1 MSRTTI
7 KLKNPRTPLKATKR
21 RVSVSSTSS
30 SSLDLSDDEGYS
42 AVEDLSESEDDEHN
56 VMAAEEE
63 HLLTRAS
70 RKRPLEHTPRPQV
83 NAQEEEHDAD
93 EEDEEEDEEDEQNE
107 DGDDE
112 EDDDEEPEDDDDN
125 AADDNESW
133 GGLSEHE
140 ESTIIE
146 QVPEPSVET
155 EVSVKRHVRFAGIP
169 DDDSDSDSTTTETE
183 SNADLFP
190 DIFVDRNELDPA
202 FRIEIERGNESSS
215 AESFW
220 DYDGNPQEFFG
231 DSEDEAQV
239 PQNMLAGPLLPSLM
253 VPIPTIT
260 PEPSDSALSKSHEA
274 ELDGYETDGETT
286 EEEDPEPII
295 RKKQVARVES
305 APVSSESE
313 AERPCRSQRGKPR
326 VGRFHLDGS
335 DSNKPIAV
343 FNPNS
348 RKIMIFKR
356 DHQAT
361 DLATEAINDV
371 PSANLDYFSPLLT
384 NPGYLMMG
392 AMVSSNTFGDFM
404 NTQPW
409 GPAEA
414 FFPMGDDF
422 YAGDDSDD
430 SELGMEEVDEEEA
443 KLDIEDFLRF
453 DNSDSEADEELEYDP
468 ESAATSPTKK
478 DSDKQ
483 DMHPLLNHL
492 TNNADAVGAFR
503 RNQINQ
509 QLILSDRA
517 TQESLSF
524 SGPYYHGTLRGIKT
538 GSLETV
544 TTPITPARRRKNNS
558 MVGPDHLFLPPSF
571 PLVSPYFKVTP
582 SPWRF
587 HKDPPLNQ
595 IIAQKRKAPTT
606 GPGGSLIDDPTT
618 MHVHKRHRS
627 NLSTVSELSVD
638 AMPIM

>member
-1 MSRTTI
+1 M
-7 KLKNPRTPLKATKR
+7 
-21 RVSVSSTSS
+21 
-30 SSLDLSDDEGYS
+30 
-42 AVEDLSESEDDEHN
+42 
-56 VMAAEEE
+56 
-63 HLLTRAS
+63 
-70 RKRPLEHTPRPQV
+70 
-83 NAQEEEHDAD
+83 
-93 EEDEEEDEEDEQNE
+93 
-107 DGDDE
+107 
-112 EDDDEEPEDDDDN
+112 
-125 AADDNESW
+125 
-133 GGLSEHE
+133 
-140 ESTIIE
+140 
-146 QVPEPSVET
+146 
-155 EVSVKRHVRFAGIP
+155 
-169 DDDSDSDSTTTETE
+169 
-183 SNADLFP
+183 
-190 DIFVDRNELDPA
+190 
-202 FRIEIERGNESSS
+202 
-215 AESFW
+215 
-220 DYDGNPQEFFG
+220 
-231 DSEDEAQV
+231 
-239 PQNMLAGPLLPSLM
+239 
-253 VPIPTIT
+253 
-260 PEPSDSALSKSHEA
+260 
-274 ELDGYETDGETT
+274 
-286 EEEDPEPII
+286 
-295 RKKQVARVES
+295 ARVES

-371 PSANLDYFSPLLT
+371 PSTNLDYFSPLLT

-422 YAGDDSDD
+422 YPGDDSDD
-430 SELGMEEVDEEEA
+430 SELGLEEVDEEEA

-453 DNSDSEADEELEYDP
+453 DNSDSEVDEELEYDP

-571 PLVSPYFKVTP
+571 PLASPYFKVTP

>member
-7 KLKNPRTPLKATKR
+7 KLKNPRMPLKATKR
-21 RVSVSSTSS
+21 RVSVSSDSS

-42 AVEDLSESEDDEHN
+42 AVEDLSESEDDEDN

-70 RKRPLEHTPRPQV
+70 RKRPLDSTPRPQV
-83 NAQEEEHDAD
+83 IVQEEDRDAD
-93 EEDEEEDEEDEQNE
+93 EEDQEDEQNE

-112 EDDDEEPEDDDDN
+112 DEDDDEPEDDDDN
-125 AADDNESW
+125 AADENESW
-133 GGLSEHE
+133 GGLSDPE
-140 ESTIIE
+140 ETTVIE
-146 QVPEPSVET
+146 QVPEPSVI
-155 EVSVKRHVRFAGIP
+155 SVKRHVRFAGIP
-169 DDDSDSDSTTTETE
+169 DDESDSDSTTTETE

-220 DYDGNPQEFFG
+220 DYDGNPQEFFM
-231 DSEDEAQV
+231 DSEDEI
-239 PQNMLAGPLLPSLM
+239 PQNMLGASLLPNLT

-260 PEPSDSALSKSHEA
+260 PDLSDSALSKAQEL

-295 RKKQVARVES
+295 RKKQAVRVES

-313 AERPCRSQRGKPR
+313 ADRPSRSQRGKPR
-326 VGRFHLDGS
+326 VGRFQLDGS
-335 DSNKPIAV
+335 ENKPIAV

-348 RKIMIFKR
+348 RKIMIFKK
-356 DHQAT
+356 DPQAA
-361 DLATEAINDV
+361 DMAAEAINDV
-371 PSANLDYFSPLLT
+371 PAATIDYLTPLLT

-414 FFPMGDDF
+414 FFPMDTDF

-430 SELGMEEVDEEEA
+430 SELGMDPEVDEEEA
-443 KLDIEDFLRF
+443 KLDIDDFLRF
-453 DNSDSEADEELEYDP
+453 DNTDSEDDEELDFGP
-468 ESAATSPTKK
+468 ESVANSPTKK

-483 DMHPLLNHL
+483 EMHPLLNHL

-544 TTPITPARRRKNNS
+544 TTPITPARKRKNAS
-558 MVGPDHLFLPPSF
+558 MVGPTHLFLPPLF
-571 PLVSPYFKVTP
+571 PLDSSYFKVTP
-582 SPWRF
+582 SPWRK
-587 HKDPPLNQ
+587 HLLDTSLNQ
-595 IIAQKRKAPTT
+595 VIAQKRKAPTT
-606 GPGGSLIDDPTT
+606 GPNGSLIDDPTT
-618 MHVHKRHRS
+618 MPVHKRHRS

-638 AMPIM
+638 SSPFL

>member
-558 MVGPDHLFLPPSF
+558 M
-571 PLVSPYFKVTP
+571 
-582 SPWRF
+582 
-587 HKDPPLNQ
+587 
-595 IIAQKRKAPTT
+595 KRKAPTT

>member
-1 MSRTTI
+1 MSRPTI
-7 KLKNPRTPLKATKR
+7 KLKNPRMSLKTTKR
-21 RVSVSSTSS
+21 RVSVSSDSS

-42 AVEDLSESEDDEHN
+42 AVEDLSESEDDEDN

-70 RKRPLEHTPRPQV
+70 RKRPLDSTPRPQV
-83 NAQEEEHDAD
+83 IAQEEDQDAD
-93 EEDEEEDEEDEQNE
+93 EEDQEDEQNE

-112 EDDDEEPEDDDDN
+112 DEDDDEPEDDDDN
-125 AADDNESW
+125 AADENESW
-133 GGLSEHE
+133 GGLSDPE
-140 ESTIIE
+140 ETTVIE
-146 QVPEPSVET
+146 QVPEPSVI
-155 EVSVKRHVRFAGIP
+155 SVKRHVRFAGIP
-169 DDDSDSDSTTTETE
+169 DDESDSDSTTTETE

-220 DYDGNPQEFFG
+220 DYDGNPQEFFM
-231 DSEDEAQV
+231 DSEDEIQV
-239 PQNMLAGPLLPSLM
+239 PQNMLGASLLPNLT

-260 PEPSDSALSKSHEA
+260 PELSDSALSKAHEL

-295 RKKQVARVES
+295 RKKQAVRVES

-313 AERPCRSQRGKPR
+313 ADRPSRSQRGKPR
-326 VGRFHLDGS
+326 VGRFQLDGS
-335 DSNKPIAV
+335 ENKPIAV

-348 RKIMIFKR
+348 RKIMIFKK
-356 DHQAT
+356 DPQAA
-361 DLATEAINDV
+361 DMAAEAINDV
-371 PSANLDYFSPLLT
+371 PAATIDYLTPLLT

-414 FFPMGDDF
+414 FFPMDTDF

-430 SELGMEEVDEEEA
+430 SELGMDQEVDEEEA
-443 KLDIEDFLRF
+443 KLDIDDFLRF
-453 DNSDSEADEELEYDP
+453 DNTDSEDDEELDFGP
-468 ESAATSPTKK
+468 ESAANSPTKK

-483 DMHPLLNHL
+483 EMHPLLNHL

-544 TTPITPARRRKNNS
+544 TTPITPARRRKNAS
-558 MVGPDHLFLPPSF
+558 MVGPTHLFLPPSF
-571 PLVSPYFKVTP
+571 PLDPSYFKVTP
-582 SPWRF
+582 SPWRK
-587 HKDPPLNQ
+587 HLLDTSLNQ
-595 IIAQKRKAPTT
+595 VIAQKRKAPTT
-606 GPGGSLIDDPTT
+606 GPNGSLIDDPTT
-618 MHVHKRHRS
+618 MPVHKRHRS

-638 AMPIM
+638 SSPFL

>member
-83 NAQEEEHDAD
+83 IAQEEEHDAD

-112 EDDDEEPEDDDDN
+112 EDDDDEPEDDDDN

-239 PQNMLAGPLLPSLM
+239 PQNMLATPLLPNLT

-274 ELDGYETDGETT
+274 ELDGYE
-286 EEEDPEPII
+286 
-295 RKKQVARVES
+295 
-305 APVSSESE
+305 
-313 AERPCRSQRGKPR
+313 
-326 VGRFHLDGS
+326 
-335 DSNKPIAV
+335 
-343 FNPNS
+343 
-348 RKIMIFKR
+348 
-356 DHQAT
+356 
-361 DLATEAINDV
+361 
-371 PSANLDYFSPLLT
+371 
-384 NPGYLMMG
+384 
-392 AMVSSNTFGDFM
+392 
-404 NTQPW
+404 
-409 GPAEA
+409 
-414 FFPMGDDF
+414 
-422 YAGDDSDD
+422 
-430 SELGMEEVDEEEA
+430 SEL
-443 KLDIEDFLRF
+443 IECAR
-453 DNSDSEADEELEYDP
+453 
-468 ESAATSPTKK
+468 
-478 DSDKQ
+478 
-483 DMHPLLNHL
+483 
-492 TNNADAVGAFR
+492 
-503 RNQINQ
+503 
-509 QLILSDRA
+509 
-517 TQESLSF
+517 
-524 SGPYYHGTLRGIKT
+524 TLC
-538 GSLETV
+538 
-544 TTPITPARRRKNNS
+544 
-558 MVGPDHLFLPPSF
+558 
-571 PLVSPYFKVTP
+571 
-582 SPWRF
+582 
-587 HKDPPLNQ
+587 
-595 IIAQKRKAPTT
+595 
-606 GPGGSLIDDPTT
+606 
-618 MHVHKRHRS
+618 
-627 NLSTVSELSVD
+627 
-638 AMPIM
+638 